1 MADLDALLANL
12 PEGDVDLGSFTDEI
26 AKALVETVGCESCE
40 IWLWRKDESSAPR
53 LARVG
58 RAGPPV
64 PEVDSHEAVEEVGD
78 RTLDGSDAAL
88 MTDPVT
94 GRSVVQV
101 PIGLHGHALLA
112 LGASS
117 VSQPMLSWLTHASEE
132 IAGAIAR
139 RLPHEELVEMNRWLL
154 RRNAVDRVIARRFA
168 KVRTL
173 AELGLTIDAVTD
185 RLFAVEYSGIYFLD
199 PETGALRLV
208 HAKGLTE
215 EERVAAEAT
224 AIDRH
229 PGAVLRTGRAID
241 VPDTA
246 ASPDDPAPVPTAH
259 GKQILSRM
267 YLPVRVDGVVVGT
280 VGFAS
285 ARRGSFSSR
294 HRKALSFL
302 ADFAGLTYAR
312 IVAAHENARRGALL
326 QASHA
331 AAERLLGGID
341 WRAAANA
348 SLALVGSA
356 LDAGTLAVL
365 EVAPPQSSND
375 GAVLAEFIWQPTFGG
390 TWSRAA
396 RLSHPTDDERA
407 RLAAG
412 ESVSI
417 RFDATSASAMV
428 KPIIVD
434 GALWGVLSFEPQ
446 GGSHRSL
453 DLHDRSAIR
462 ALANAFA
469 LAIGRE
475 RLDQMLRQRQRME
488 AIGFLASGLAKDF
501 NNLLWPI
508 LLYTEMLERSPG
520 LDARTLQMLSEIRS
534 SARQVSGLV
543 QQVLALSQ
551 SRERFDEPIPVAPIV
566 VAVGELLRRS
576 APSILDIA
584 IEVTPDVGDIL
595 GDADSLHHALTRLAV
610 RAVDALRGR
619 SGKVTLRADMSQ
631 RGGRPQ
637 VRIAVSDTGPALGP
651 ETCAHLFD
659 PYTPL
664 GQGAESPDRSN
675 RLGLA
680 AVQRIVTEF
689 GGTISVESVPGKG
702 TRFELLFPSVH
713 VASRTSAPARPL
725 DARPVD
731 ARPVDAGP
739 PGARAE
745 HDVPMTSVGGHGEDR
760 GGRDTILLVDDDPAV
775 LQVEREMLES
785 VGYRV
790 IACADPDEA
799 LRILADRNRA
809 IALMLTDLTMPGL
822 DGIELAVRAKRIR
835 PALRIVC
842 CTGYGDGRSERRG
855 LEAGISA
862 FVHKPID
869 LDRLAATLRQT
880 IET

>member
-1 MADLDALLANL
+1 MPELDALLANL
-12 PEGDVDLGSFTDEI
+12 PEGNVDLGSFTDEI

-40 IWLWRKDESSAPR
+40 IWLWRNDESSTPR

-112 LGASS
+112 LGNSA
-117 VSQPMLSWLTHASEE
+117 VSQPMLNWLTHASEE
-132 IAGAIAR
+132 IAEAIAR
-139 RLPHEELVEMNRWLL
+139 RLPHDELVEMNRWLL

-185 RLFAVEYSGIYFLD
+185 RLFTVEYSGIYFLD

-224 AIDRH
+224 ALDRH

-241 VPDTA
+241 APDTTA
-246 ASPDDPAPVPTAH
+246 YPGDPASVPTAH
-259 GKQILSRM
+259 GERILSRM
-267 YLPVRVDGVVVGT
+267 YLPVRVDGLVVGT

-285 ARRGSFSSR
+285 TRRGSFSSR

-341 WRAAANA
+341 WRAAANS

-365 EVAPPQSSND
+365 EVAPPQSTN
-375 GAVLAEFIWQPTFGG
+375 GGPVLAEFIWQPTFGD

-396 RLSHPTDDERA
+396 RLSHPTDDERV

-412 ESVSI
+412 ESVPI
-417 RFDATSASAMV
+417 RFDATVSGAMV

-434 GALWGVLSFEPQ
+434 GVLWGVLAFEPR
-446 GGSHRSL
+446 GESHRSL
-453 DLHDRSAIR
+453 DLHDRSALR
-462 ALANAFA
+462 ALANSFA

-551 SRERFDEPIPVAPIV
+551 SRERFDEPIPVAPVV
-566 VAVGELLRRS
+566 VAVGELLKRS
-576 APSILDIA
+576 APALLDIS
-584 IEVTPDVGDIL
+584 IEVAPDVGDIL
-595 GDADSLHHALTRLAV
+595 GDADGLHHALTRLAV

-619 SGKVTLRADMSQ
+619 SGKVTLRADMPQ

-637 VRIAVSDTGPALGP
+637 VRILVSDTGPALSP
-651 ETCAHLFD
+651 EACAHLFD

-664 GQGAESPDRSN
+664 GQGADLPDRSN

-702 TRFELLFPSVH
+702 TRFELLFPCVH
-713 VASRTSAPARPL
+713 AASRSPA
-725 DARPVD
+725 AVFKVD
-731 ARPVDAGP
+731 AMQPAE
-739 PGARAE
+739 RAE
-745 HDVPMTSVGGHGEDR
+745 RELPPASVGGGGEHRD
-760 GGRDTILLVDDDPAV
+760 GRETILLVDDDPAV
-775 LQVEREMLES
+775 LEVEREMLES

-799 LRILADRNRA
+799 LRILTDRDCV
-809 IALMLTDLTMPGL
+809 ITLMLTDLTMPGL
-822 DGIELAVRAKRIR
+822 DGIELAARAKRIR
-835 PALRIVC
+835 PGLRIVC

-855 LEAGISA
+855 LEVGIAA

-869 LDRLAATLRQT
+869 LDRLASTLRQT
-880 IET
+880 IDA